1 MKKIFYYEMTIGKIK
16 IVEYENS
23 IVELAI
29 SMDRS
34 EDHVEVVE
42 TDLIKKT
49 AKQLREYLEGNRKV
63 FSVPMNPIGTT
74 FQKKVWNILQ
84 RIPYGE
90 TWSYKQVAEAIGNPK
105 ACRAVGMANNKNP
118 IMIMIPCH
126 RVIGTNGKLI
136 GYAGGLGVKEVLLG
150 LEK

>member
-1 MKKIFYYEMTIGKIK
+1 MKKAFYYEMKIGKIK

-23 IVELAI
+23 IVELKI
-29 SMDRS
+29 SMDSS
-34 EDHVEVVE
+34 EDHVEVIE

-49 AKQLREYLEGNRKV
+49 AKQLREYLEGNRRV

-84 RIPYGE
+84 SIPYGE